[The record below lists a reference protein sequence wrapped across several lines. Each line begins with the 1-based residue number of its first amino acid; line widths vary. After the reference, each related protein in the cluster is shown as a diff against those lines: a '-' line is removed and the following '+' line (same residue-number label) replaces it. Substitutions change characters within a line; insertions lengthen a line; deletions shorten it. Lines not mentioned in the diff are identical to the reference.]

1 LQISEVSQ
9 ATQQVPTSTHRV
21 PSSSYPPR
29 PPNINTDSS
38 SVLPQLDPSQNF
50 DSSLDQI
57 KFKSIENN
65 YKLEASK
72 LLQEHELLNLALT
85 QKEEALLEM
94 EQELEGVRREGV
106 KLREEMRRRN

>member
-1 LQISEVSQ
+1 
-9 ATQQVPTSTHRV
+9 
-21 PSSSYPPR
+21 
-29 PPNINTDSS
+29 
-38 SVLPQLDPSQNF
+38 
-50 DSSLDQI
+50 
-57 KFKSIENN
+57 
-65 YKLEASK
+65 